1 MGRNPRCC
9 GFLGAVHRHAFLE
22 WRGMRV
28 AAISE
33 LKRTGVRHKASLAGL
48 PASPVLL
55 AALDDRR
62 FL

>member
-9 GFLGAVHRHAFLE
+9 GVLGAIHDHAFLE
-22 WRGMRV
+22 WRGMRG
-28 AAISE
+28 AAISTS
-33 LKRTGVRHKASLAGL
+33 KRTGARRKASLAS
-48 PASPVLL
+48 ACIAAAT